1 MKYEDVTAPHDSAV
15 PHAALLKILFENMVD
30 DVTLDYMILLI
41 RYMVPMIPLSLPIVE
56 TMVKRKV
63 MVLTLSELNVH
74 N

>member
-41 RYMVPMIPLSLPIVE
+41 RYMVPMIPLSL
-56 TMVKRKV
+56 
-63 MVLTLSELNVH
+63 TLPCKALWTTRPRTQN
-74 N
+74 